1 MPLRHA
7 QMSWHDA
14 CAKAL
19 KTPRESLIVKLP
31 DRPMDAAP
39 WRNAMRPVRV
49 PVGWGADMTDP
60 VTIDYQPLA
69 WDAESLWRQLEP
81 LLPGLAV
88 EVVARS
94 ESTNTQLLQRLRGAQ
109 GAALQDMVLPGR
121 RASDTQPCLLVAEH
135 QTVGRGRMGRSWL
148 AAPGASLTFS
158 LALPLAPVDWSGL
171 SLAVGVALA
180 EALDRA
186 PLKETTGRPE
196 FPCSP
201 SGGRTPYGGGLGG
214 ALGSPRIGLKCPND
228 LWLDQRKLGGVL
240 IETVSVGSRRMAV
253 IGVGLNVR
261 PMQVAAVS
269 SGYACLSEL
278 DPSVSAPAVLHRL
291 ASPLV
296 LALRT
301 FEREGFAAF
310 HACYAA
316 RDVLRGHSVRS
327 GLIEGL
333 AQGVATSGALQVATP
348 AGLQLITSSEVSV
361 RLAAWGPTT
370 PSGLG

>member
-14 CAKAL
+14 CAETL

-135 QTVGRGRMGRSWL
+135 QTVGRGRMGRSWQ

-180 EALDRA
+180 EALDHA
-186 PLKETTGRPE
+186 P
-196 FPCSP
+196 
-201 SGGRTPYGGGLGG
+201 
-214 ALGSPRIGLKCPND
+214 AGSPHIGLKWPND

-240 IETVSVGSRRMAV
+240 IETVSIGSQRMAV
-253 IGVGLNVR
+253 IGIGLNVR
-261 PMQVAAVS
+261 PMEVAAVS

-278 DPSVSAPAVLHRL
+278 DPTASAPAVLHRL
-291 ASPLV
+291 AGPLV
-296 LALRT
+296 LALRS
-301 FEREGFAAF
+301 FERQGFGAF
-310 HACYAA
+310 HARFAA

-327 GLIEGL
+327 GLIEGV
-333 AQGVATSGALQVATP
+333 AQGVAPSGALQVATQ
-348 AGLQLITSSEVSV
+348 AGMQLISSNEVSV